1 MTRCGAGERYYLLVA
16 LAQARGYRLR
26 PFEPADADAYLRLA
40 TAILGEPITHW
51 YLVRLIPT
59 LVPGSPLVI
68 EHGASG
74 LPVATGAA
82 RPLPGTAPRACT
94 SPVEL
99 VNVGVAPAHRRPGL
113 GAGGVRCRC
122 RAAAD
127 RGLPGYPGGP

>member
-1 MTRCGAGERYYLLVA
+1 M
-16 LAQARGYRLR
+16 R

-40 TAILGEPITHW
+40 TAILGEPVTHW

-94 SPVEL
+94 PPVEL
-99 VNVGVAPAHRRPGL
+99 VNVGVAPAHRRRGLARAVYGAVVARLLTEGFLDIRVAPERDNSAARALYRGL
-113 GAGGVRCRC
+113 GFREPR
-122 RAAAD
+122 
-127 RGLPGYPGGP
+127 